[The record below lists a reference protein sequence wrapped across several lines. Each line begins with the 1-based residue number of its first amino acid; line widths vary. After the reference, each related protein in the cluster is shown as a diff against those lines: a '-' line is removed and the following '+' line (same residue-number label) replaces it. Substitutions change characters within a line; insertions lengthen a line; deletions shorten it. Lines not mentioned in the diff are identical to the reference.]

1 MALGGVFFILW
12 RIAEI
17 LTLIP
22 VVGMLS
28 YFVHGF
34 VASNQLTPNY
44 ILVLFIASVL
54 AAAWAVA
61 TLIGYARAR
70 HSGLFVA
77 LVDLAFV
84 GTLIAAVYELRGLG
98 NASCGNFGTVTNP
111 LYVSLGPFGYYGAQA
126 NSPYAA
132 DVSKTC
138 GMLKACFALGI
149 MNIILFFFTF
159 LLALLVHRHHRDDA
173 REVAVKR
180 ETSHASRHSH
190 RRSSRDRG
198 SRERSRRPSSHG
210 RREHHSSNRRQYYV

>member
-1 MALGGVFFILW
+1 MALSGIFFILW

-98 NASCGNFGTVTNP
+98 NASCGSFGM
-111 LYVSLGPFGYYGAQA
+111 A